1 LAFYLSIDTAEANSF
16 RLTWSAAIDHRRF
29 TTIHGNFCSDNAS
42 DVKKKQSS
50 YSGKQAFQHHKH
62 TRSLCQN
69 FLLQV
74 QRVAPMA
81 E

>member
-16 RLTWSAAIDHRRF
+16 RLIWSAAIDHRRF
-29 TTIHGNFCSDNAS
+29 TTIHGNFCSDDAS
-42 DVKKKQSS
+42 DVKKKQQ
-50 YSGKQAFQHHKH
+50 SGKQAFQHHKH
-62 TRSLCQN
+62 TRTLCQN